1 MTATAV
7 DETTDAAVME
17 EAGALT
23 ERLFEATLGTME
35 VSTIWLGIKLGL
47 YPAITEPSTAAEVA
61 QVTGIRER
69 YVQEWLEQQAI
80 AGLVTVM
87 DAPDPGLRR
96 FHLSPAQRLVLLDE
110 DSPVYAGAMALLGG
124 GCGAVL
130 PRVLEAWR
138 DGNGVSF
145 GEYGDDV
152 RVGQGL
158 FNRGGF
164 LGQLVQEWLPTV
176 PVVDRLLR
184 QDGARAIDL
193 GCGVGWSGI
202 ALASAYPGLSVLGV
216 DSDEASIMDARM
228 NAAEAG
234 LTDRARFEVQQA
246 DAPKPPSSYD
256 VAFFF
261 ESLHDMGHPVEA
273 LASLRLALRPGGV
286 VLVMDEK
293 AEESFAANGSPF
305 ERFLG
310 AGSVLHCLPVGMSE
324 PDSAATGALFRPDT
338 LRRYATEAGFSNV
351 EIAPIEHDMMRFY
364 VLSP

>member
-1 MTATAV
+1 M
-7 DETTDAAVME
+7 
-17 EAGALT
+17 
-23 ERLFEATLGTME
+23 
-35 VSTIWLGIKLGL
+35 
-47 YPAITEPSTAAEVA
+47 
-61 QVTGIRER
+61 
-69 YVQEWLEQQAI
+69 QEWLEQQAI
-80 AGLVTVM
+80 AGLVSVI

-96 FHLSPAQRLVLLDE
+96 FHLSPSQRLALLDE

-138 DGNGVSF
+138 VGDGVSF

-152 RVGQGL
+152 RVGQGM

-164 LGQLVQEWLPTV
+164 LGQLVQEWLPAV
-176 PVVDRLLR
+176 PVVDQLLR
-184 QDGARAIDL
+184 QDGARALDL

-202 ALASAYPGLSVLGV
+202 ALASAYPGLTVLGV
-216 DSDEASIMDARM
+216 DSDEASIMDART

-246 DAPKPPSSYD
+246 DAPKLPSSYD
-256 VAFFF
+256 VGFFF
-261 ESLHDMGHPVEA
+261 ESLHDMGRPVEA
-273 LASLRLALRPGGV
+273 LASVRQALRPGGV

-293 AEESFAANGSPF
+293 AEETFAANGSPF

-310 AGSVLHCLPVGMSE
+310 AASVLHCLPVGMSE
-324 PDSAATGALFRPDT
+324 PDSAGTGALFRPGI

-351 EIAPIEHDMMRFY
+351 EVAPIEHDMMRFY
-364 VLSP
+364 VLTP